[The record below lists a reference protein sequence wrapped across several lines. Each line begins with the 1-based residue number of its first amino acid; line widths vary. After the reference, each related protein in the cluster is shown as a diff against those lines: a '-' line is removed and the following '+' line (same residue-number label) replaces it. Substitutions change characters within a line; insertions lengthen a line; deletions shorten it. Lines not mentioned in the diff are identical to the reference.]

1 MLSILTNT
9 SMSFPQKMMY
19 ILIIGFCVLLSLSV
33 HEACHGLGAYILGDK
48 TAKTT
53 GRLSLNP
60 FHHLDPFGALCL
72 FLFGFGWAKPVL
84 VNPRNFK
91 HPKAGMAFTAVSGP
105 LSNFILAFLAEVGMQ
120 ILGGMTFSSE
130 SSVAFNIASVTYII
144 CMYLA
149 MINLGLGLFNL
160 IPIPPLDG
168 SKVLGAI
175 LPRSLYF
182 KLMQYE
188 RYGFILLIILI
199 NTPVFSSFLNSAR
212 NIVLNFYDTI
222 IALIF

>member
-9 SMSFPQKMMY
+9 SMSFPQKLIY

-33 HEACHGLGAYILGDK
+33 HEACHGLGAYLLGDK
-48 TAKTT
+48 TAKNT

-84 VNPRNFK
+84 VNPINFK
-91 HPKAGMAFTAVSGP
+91 HKKAGMAVTAISGP
-105 LSNFILAFLAEVGMQ
+105 LSNFILAFIAELCASL
-120 ILGGMTFSSE
+120 LGGMSFSSNT
-130 SSVAFNIASVTYII
+130 SVAFNVAEVTYII
-144 CMYLA
+144 CTYLA

-168 SKVLGAI
+168 AKVLGAI
-175 LPRSLYF
+175 LPQRLYF

-188 RYGFILLIILI
+188 RYGFIVLIILI
-199 NTPVFSSFLNSAR
+199 NTPVFSTFLSYAR
-212 NIVLNFYDTI
+212 NLVLSFYDML
-222 IALIF
+222 IALII